1 LIKTNDRAFLAA
13 ASSSERE
20 RDVNERS
27 YGVTPTEQILTY
39 DGLGFLQA
47 LVDGKLPAPPIAE
60 TLGFDLV
67 HVETGKA
74 VFEGLPTFKHYNPI
88 GVVHGGF
95 TMTLMDSCMAC
106 AIQTTLAKGE
116 IYTTLEVKV
125 NLVRAITKDTG
136 LIRATGR
143 LIHRGRTTG
152 TSEGDVRDAA
162 GNLLAHGTTT
172 CLIFP
177 AKK

>member
-1 LIKTNDRAFLAA
+1 M
-13 ASSSERE
+13 E
-20 RDVNERS
+20 RDVNETVRN
-27 YGVTPTEQILTY
+27 YGVTPTDKILTF

-47 LVDGKLPAPPIAE
+47 IVDGTLPAPPIAQ

-67 HVETGKA
+67 HVEKGKA
-74 VFEGLPTFKHYNPI
+74 VFEGMPEFRHYNPI

-152 TSEGDVRDAA
+152 TAEGDVRDAA

-172 CLIFP
+172 CIVFP
-177 AKK
+177 AKR

>member
-1 LIKTNDRAFLAA
+1 MDKPTIGVV
-13 ASSSERE
+13 S
-20 RDVNERS
+20 RDVLMS
-27 YGVTPTEQILTY
+27 Y
-39 DGLGFLQA
+39 DGIGFLKA
-47 LVDGKLPAPPIAE
+47 LIAGELPAPPIAE

-67 HVETGKA
+67 HVEKGKA

-106 AIQTTLAKGE
+106 AIQTTLGKGE

-162 GNLLAHGTTT
+162 GTLLAHGTTT
-172 CLIFP
+172 CMIFP
-177 AKK
+177 VKK